1 MTAIP
6 QSGVLIVNG
15 ETIDVKYVLA
25 TTKGQYSATVKV
37 KGHVRSPEL
46 PTALPAAKLVSAT
59 LRLQG
64 GMEISVAV
72 TNRVGDSTTFRALGK
87 PTAWA

>member
-1 MTAIP
+1 MTGMP

-15 ETIDVKYVLA
+15 QTIEVKYVLA

-37 KGHVRSPEL
+37 MGHVRSPEL
-46 PTALPAAKLVSAT
+46 PTALPDAKLVSAA

-72 TNRVGDSTTFRALGK
+72 TNRVGDSASIRALGK

>member
-15 ETIDVKYVLA
+15 QTIDVRYVLA
-25 TTKGQYSATVKV
+25 TTNGQYSATLEVM
-37 KGHVRSPEL
+37 GHVRSPEL
-46 PTALPAAKLVSAT
+46 PTALPDAKLVSAT

-72 TNRVGDSTTFRALGK
+72 TNRVGDSAAFRVLGK
-87 PTAWA
+87 PTA